1 MSRSLRLEARPSD
14 IAAGFR
20 RCDWP
25 YDRIR
30 IEMAK
35 IFRERHQIVGEQAG
49 EGGHSGI
56 AVFERQIQS
65 LEMSLL
71 VLSLSIAVAS
81 NEIIAQPKMKTAIG
95 NAER

>member
-1 MSRSLRLEARPSD
+1 MILRPDSAAVTGPMIVFALRWRRYFARD
-14 IAAGFR
+14 IESWAGR
-20 RCDWP
+20 P
-25 YDRIR
+25 
-30 IEMAK
+30 
-35 IFRERHQIVGEQAG
+35 G

-95 NAER
+95 SAER